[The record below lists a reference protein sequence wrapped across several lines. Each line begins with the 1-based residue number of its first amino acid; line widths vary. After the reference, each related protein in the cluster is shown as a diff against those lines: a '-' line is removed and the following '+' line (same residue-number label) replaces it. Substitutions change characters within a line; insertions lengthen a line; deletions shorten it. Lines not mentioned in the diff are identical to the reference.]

1 MFIEQKPKNSPERVI
16 KVVMTP
22 EEAEVIWMALANS
35 VHPSPT
41 SERLRRLLWKQ
52 LPE

>member
-22 EEAEVIWMALANS
+22 EEAEVVWAALANS
-35 VHPSPT
+35 PIKLPT
-41 SERLRRLLWKQ
+41 AERLRRLLWER
-52 LPE
+52 LPK